1 MFLRRL
7 KRIKDGKTHYYWSVV
22 ENRRLFDGRIAQRHV
37 LYLGEL
43 NGRQEASWRKTVRIF
58 GQDDDAP
65 QQVALFPE
73 EHAPVQ
79 AVIDDGDPAVL
90 SVRLSLMSL
99 RRPRQWGACWLG
111 CELWRQLGLDAFWR
125 EHLPPSREGTRW
137 DLVLQTL
144 VLYRLIDPGSEW
156 RLHRHWFDHSAIAD
170 LLGSDFR
177 LAEQH
182 RLYQCHDKLLEHKRG
197 LFDHLTE
204 RWRDLFD
211 AKYEVLLYDLTSTY
225 FESDP
230 PEDPSGLRR
239 FGYSRDKRSD
249 CVQVVIALIVTPE
262 GFPLA
267 YEVLPGNTTDKTTL
281 ADFLAKIEDQYGKAD
296 RIWVMDRGIP
306 TEDVLDQM
314 RRSNPPV
321 SYLVGTPKG
330 RLTALEQSLLERD
343 WQHARP
349 SVRVKLLP
357 HHGETYVLAESK
369 DRVAKERS
377 MRRRR
382 LRKYLAALKS
392 ITTRK
397 RPMQRDALHQAI
409 GAAKKEAGR
418 DARFVVIEVTHS
430 GTGKRQTGSLT
441 CRLDRAKLRQA
452 WRREGRYLLRT
463 NMTDTDPAR
472 LWEFYLQLTEVEQ
485 AFKELKSD
493 LAIRPIHHQHDHRIE
508 AHPPSPRLRRAG
520 HLHRVH
526 GLRPASHTQDAAQ
539 ATRQRPE
546 SESHV
551 GEVRHRAD
559 ARRAPAHHRR
569 ARDHHVA
576 PHPPREGSST
586 VARPTQTHPARAAP
600 AENYGVCP
608 AYPHIP
614 KRASN
619 PHEMTLRVV

>member
-1 MFLRRL
+1 MFLRSHKRL
-7 KRIKDGKTHYYWSVV
+7 KDGKEHLYWSVV
-22 ENRRLFDGRIAQRHV
+22 ENRRLHDGRIVQRHV

-43 NGRQEASWRKTVRIF
+43 NGGQESSWRKSVDVF
-58 GQDDDAP
+58 GQDGDAP
-65 QQVALFPE
+65 QQIALFPD
-73 EHAPVQ
+73 EHAPVHS
-79 AVIDDGDPAVL
+79 DDESLPIVR
-90 SVRLSLMSL
+90 VRLTEMSL

-111 CELWRQLGLDAFWR
+111 CELWRQLGLDAFWC
-125 EHLPPSREGTRW
+125 EHLPASRKGTRW

-182 RLYQCHDKLLEHKRG
+182 HLYQCHDLLLKHKRA
-197 LFDHLTE
+197 LFDHLTQ

-225 FESDP
+225 FESEP
-230 PEDPSGLRR
+230 PEDASGLRR

-281 ADFLAKIEDQYGKAD
+281 KDFLAKIENQYGKAD
-296 RIWVMDRGIP
+296 RVWVMDRGIP
-306 TEDVLDQM
+306 TEEVLGQM
-314 RRSNPPV
+314 RGSTPPV

-330 RLTALEQSLLERD
+330 KLTTLEAALLKRD
-343 WQHARP
+343 WQQARP

-357 HHGETYVLAESK
+357 YDGETYVLAESQ
-369 DRVAKERS
+369 DRVKKERS

-382 LRKYLAALKS
+382 LRKYLDALQA
-392 ITTRK
+392 IATRK

-418 DARFVVIEVTHS
+418 DARFVIIEVIHRGS
-430 GTGKRQTGSLT
+430 GKRQTATLNY
-441 CRLDRAKLRQA
+441 RLDRTKLREA

-463 NMTDTDPAR
+463 NMTSTDPAK

-485 AFKELKSD
+485 AFKELKGD
-493 LAIRPIHHQHDHRIE
+493 LAIRPVYHQLDHRIE
-508 AHPPSPRLRRAG
+508 AHIFVSFLSYALQVTLKTRLKRSATGLTPRAALEKFASVQMLDV
-520 HLHRVH
+520 HLPTTDGREIIMS
-526 GLRPASHTQDAAQ
+526 RHTH
-539 ATRQRPE
+539 PE
-546 SESHV
+546 PELQLLLDQLKLKLP
-551 GEVRHRAD
+551 EQ
-559 ARRAPAHHRR
+559 P
-569 ARDHHVA
+569 
-576 PHPPREGSST
+576 PPRIT
-586 VARPTQTHPARAAP
+586 AP
-600 AENYGVCP
+600 KPV
-608 AYPHIP
+608 
-614 KRASN
+614 
-619 PHEMTLRVV
+619 